1 MINVRFY
8 RTGNF
13 KDGHFL
19 CANYKAKGSFTLSF
33 ASVEDLVGWY
43 KRQFIRMSKL
53 KKKIDTFDVRTSV
66 LPISPVCL
74 KNDLTKEEYKL
85 FLRKS
90 DSVVK
95 KYFWRAK

>member
-1 MINVRFY
+1 MINVLFY

-13 KDGHFL
+13 KDGHFR
-19 CANYKAKGSFTLSF
+19 CANCKAKGSFILSF
-33 ASVEDLVGWY
+33 ASVEDLVGWC
-43 KRQFIRMSKL
+43 KRQFIRMTKL

-74 KNDLTKEEYKL
+74 KNDLTKEEYEL
-85 FLRKS
+85 FLRKH

-95 KYFWRAK
+95 KYFWRAR

>member
-19 CANYKAKGSFTLSF
+19 CANYRAKGSFILSF
-33 ASVEDLVGWY
+33 TSVEDLVGWY
-43 KRQFIRMSKL
+43 KRQFIRMTKL

-74 KNDLTKEEYKL
+74 KNDLSKEEYKL
-85 FLRKS
+85 FLRKY

-95 KYFWRAK
+95 KYFWRAI

>member
-8 RTGNF
+8 RIGNF
-13 KDGHFL
+13 KDGHFR
-19 CANYKAKGSFTLSF
+19 CANYKAKGSFILSF
-33 ASVEDLVGWY
+33 ASVESLVGWY
-43 KRQFIRMSKL
+43 KRQFIRMTKL

-66 LPISPVCL
+66 LPIAPVCL

-85 FLRKS
+85 FLRKY